1 MNMCLLIDTE
11 MYEVGDPMELPDGV
25 RVEQRTLS
33 ITLLTTDRDVQE
45 VDDIRKDLADEGLL
59 YEDRWIEES
68 EAVAMIQQQKARE
81 ETWWPYEP
89 DGDDY
94 ISMERWGH
102 DHWSVLG
109 YLETRIVDNHGVIR
123 NQQMRCNTRLHRAF
137 AHSVDGA
144 VHPTRLREGVVETH
158 DDWSCLEDMV
168 AAGLVVAEFRQQ
180 NNYFFGSSEARVR
193 FTSLGQDIALQLRA
207 HKQNAGDWSDFVPVV
222 SVQEQTNA

>member
-1 MNMCLLIDTE
+1 MNRCLLIDA
-11 MYEVGDPMELPDGV
+11 ELYDDSIVLPYGV
-25 RVEQRTLS
+25 QIEQRTDT
-33 ITLLTTDRDVQE
+33 IMLLTTDRELEGIDHLRAWLDE
-45 VDDIRKDLADEGLL
+45 EGLL

-68 EAVAMIQQQKARE
+68 EAAAIIQQQKARE

-94 ISMERWGH
+94 ISMDRWGH

-109 YLETRIVDNHGVIR
+109 YIETCIVDNYGIIK
-123 NQQMRCNTRLHRAF
+123 NQRMRCNTRLHREF

-144 VHPTRLREGVVETH
+144 MHPTRLREGVVENH

-193 FTSLGQDIALQLRA
+193 FTPLGQQIALQLRA
-207 HKQNAGDWSDFVPVV
+207 HKQDGGDWANFTPSLDQF
-222 SVQEQTNA
+222 E

>member
-1 MNMCLLIDTE
+1 MNRCLLIDA
-11 MYEVGDPMELPDGV
+11 ELYDDSIVLPYGV
-25 RVEQRTLS
+25 QIEQRTGT
-33 ITLLTTDRDVQE
+33 ITLLTTDRELEGIDHLRAWLDE
-45 VDDIRKDLADEGLL
+45 EGLL
-59 YEDRWIEES
+59 LEPHWIVEP
-68 EAVAMIQQQKARE
+68 EAEAIIQQQKARE

-123 NQQMRCNTRLHRAF
+123 NQQMRCTTRLHRAF
-137 AHSVDGA
+137 AHAVDGA
-144 VHPTRLREGVVETH
+144 AHPTRLREGVVENH

-168 AAGLVVAEFRQQ
+168 AAGLVVAEFRQM
-180 NNYFFGSSEARVR
+180 NNVFFGSSEARVR
-193 FTSLGQDIALQLRA
+193 FTPLGQQIALQLRA
-207 HKQNAGDWSDFVPVV
+207 HKQDGGDWRDFVPGV